1 MYNRREKLQ
10 LFNQLRGEE
19 HAKADLS
26 LLDDENPRHP
36 KLTRFARDPQR
47 YADEILYAL
56 LDICDADE
64 IEDNRKFIKGME
76 DASSE
81 TLTDGVENGPEGSA
95 NTLTGEAGKCPED
108 SSKDLTGEEEKYPEG
123 SSKTSAD
130 EAEKGS
136 DGSSE
141 TLSAEEAPDT
151 PEGKAPPEETAEA
164 AGQEEDGKKVVQKEE
179 EYPNIDWDNLYN
191 EDVQMATVIYNDR
204 INTWRK
210 MKKLDEVLDKKPKER
225 DVAAMAELRIRN
237 LQAFEELKAYN
248 DTGKFLYKHPLLRG
262 KSEFDEL
269 VNLFRNDPAEFL
281 HKHKN
286 VLDNIKRYKSYIKR
300 DDRKEK
306 RASDRENL
314 QRHQERERMFKMVME
329 QYSDKSDKS
338 DGKDG

>member
-81 TLTDGVENGPEGSA
+81 TLTGGVENGPDGSD
-95 NTLTGEAGKCPED
+95 NTLTG
-108 SSKDLTGEEEKYPEG
+108 
-123 SSKTSAD
+123 

-136 DGSSE
+136 DGSSKTLTKEREEEKTSEAIPSDAQDKEE
-141 TLSAEEAPDT
+141 TPSDAPGTEETPDT

-164 AGQEEDGKKVVQKEE
+164 AGQEEDGKKK
-179 EYPNIDWDNLYN
+179 
-191 EDVQMATVIYNDR
+191 
-204 INTWRK
+204 
-210 MKKLDEVLDKKPKER
+210 
-225 DVAAMAELRIRN
+225 
-237 LQAFEELKAYN
+237 
-248 DTGKFLYKHPLLRG
+248 
-262 KSEFDEL
+262 
-269 VNLFRNDPAEFL
+269 
-281 HKHKN
+281 
-286 VLDNIKRYKSYIKR
+286 
-300 DDRKEK
+300 
-306 RASDRENL
+306 
-314 QRHQERERMFKMVME
+314 
-329 QYSDKSDKS
+329 
-338 DGKDG
+338 

>member
-81 TLTDGVENGPEGSA
+81 TLTGGVEKGPEGSG
-95 NTLTGEAGKCPED
+95 NTLTDETGKGPED
-108 SSKDLTGEEEKYPEG
+108 SSKALTSEWEKDPEDSSKALTG
-123 SSKTSAD
+123 

-136 DGSSE
+136 EGSSE
-141 TLSAEEAPDT
+141 TLTKEETPDI

-164 AGQEEDGKKVVQKEE
+164 AGQEEDGKKK
-179 EYPNIDWDNLYN
+179 
-191 EDVQMATVIYNDR
+191 
-204 INTWRK
+204 
-210 MKKLDEVLDKKPKER
+210 
-225 DVAAMAELRIRN
+225 
-237 LQAFEELKAYN
+237 
-248 DTGKFLYKHPLLRG
+248 
-262 KSEFDEL
+262 
-269 VNLFRNDPAEFL
+269 
-281 HKHKN
+281 
-286 VLDNIKRYKSYIKR
+286 
-300 DDRKEK
+300 
-306 RASDRENL
+306 
-314 QRHQERERMFKMVME
+314 
-329 QYSDKSDKS
+329 
-338 DGKDG
+338 

>member
-81 TLTDGVENGPEGSA
+81 TLTDEEKKGPDGSDNTLTDETGKGPEGS
-95 NTLTGEAGKCPED
+95 
-108 SSKDLTGEEEKYPEG
+108 SKALTGEEEKDPKG

-136 DGSSE
+136 EGSSKTLTKEQEEPSDE
-141 TLSAEEAPDT
+141 TPSDAQDKEETPDT

-164 AGQEEDGKKVVQKEE
+164 AGQEEDGKKK
-179 EYPNIDWDNLYN
+179 
-191 EDVQMATVIYNDR
+191 
-204 INTWRK
+204 
-210 MKKLDEVLDKKPKER
+210 
-225 DVAAMAELRIRN
+225 
-237 LQAFEELKAYN
+237 
-248 DTGKFLYKHPLLRG
+248 
-262 KSEFDEL
+262 
-269 VNLFRNDPAEFL
+269 
-281 HKHKN
+281 
-286 VLDNIKRYKSYIKR
+286 
-300 DDRKEK
+300 
-306 RASDRENL
+306 
-314 QRHQERERMFKMVME
+314 
-329 QYSDKSDKS
+329 
-338 DGKDG
+338 

>member
-81 TLTDGVENGPEGSA
+81 TLTGGVEKGPDGSD
-95 NTLTGEAGKCPED
+95 NTSTDETGKGPD
-108 SSKDLTGEEEKYPEG
+108 GSSKALTGEEEKDPED

-141 TLSAEEAPDT
+141 TLTKEQEEEKSSDETPSDAQDKEETPSDAPGAEEIPDT

-164 AGQEEDGKKVVQKEE
+164 AGQEEDGKKK
-179 EYPNIDWDNLYN
+179 
-191 EDVQMATVIYNDR
+191 
-204 INTWRK
+204 
-210 MKKLDEVLDKKPKER
+210 
-225 DVAAMAELRIRN
+225 
-237 LQAFEELKAYN
+237 
-248 DTGKFLYKHPLLRG
+248 
-262 KSEFDEL
+262 
-269 VNLFRNDPAEFL
+269 
-281 HKHKN
+281 
-286 VLDNIKRYKSYIKR
+286 
-300 DDRKEK
+300 
-306 RASDRENL
+306 
-314 QRHQERERMFKMVME
+314 
-329 QYSDKSDKS
+329 
-338 DGKDG
+338 

>member
-81 TLTDGVENGPEGSA
+81 TLTDGVEKGP
-95 NTLTGEAGKCPED
+95 
-108 SSKDLTGEEEKYPEG
+108 
-123 SSKTSAD
+123 
-130 EAEKGS
+130 

-141 TLSAEEAPDT
+141 TLTKEQEEEKSSEATPSDAPGTEEAPDT

-164 AGQEEDGKKVVQKEE
+164 AGQEEDGKKK
-179 EYPNIDWDNLYN
+179 
-191 EDVQMATVIYNDR
+191 
-204 INTWRK
+204 
-210 MKKLDEVLDKKPKER
+210 
-225 DVAAMAELRIRN
+225 
-237 LQAFEELKAYN
+237 
-248 DTGKFLYKHPLLRG
+248 
-262 KSEFDEL
+262 
-269 VNLFRNDPAEFL
+269 
-281 HKHKN
+281 
-286 VLDNIKRYKSYIKR
+286 
-300 DDRKEK
+300 
-306 RASDRENL
+306 
-314 QRHQERERMFKMVME
+314 
-329 QYSDKSDKS
+329 
-338 DGKDG
+338 

>member
-81 TLTDGVENGPEGSA
+81 TLTDGVENGPEGSG
-95 NTLTGEAGKCPED
+95 NTLTDEAGKDPD
-108 SSKDLTGEEEKYPEG
+108 GSSKALTGEEEKDPEG

-136 DGSSE
+136 EGSSKTLTKEQEEEKPSEE
-141 TLSAEEAPDT
+141 TPSDAQDKDATPSDAPGTEETPDT

-164 AGQEEDGKKVVQKEE
+164 TGQEEDGKKK
-179 EYPNIDWDNLYN
+179 
-191 EDVQMATVIYNDR
+191 
-204 INTWRK
+204 
-210 MKKLDEVLDKKPKER
+210 
-225 DVAAMAELRIRN
+225 
-237 LQAFEELKAYN
+237 
-248 DTGKFLYKHPLLRG
+248 
-262 KSEFDEL
+262 
-269 VNLFRNDPAEFL
+269 
-281 HKHKN
+281 
-286 VLDNIKRYKSYIKR
+286 
-300 DDRKEK
+300 
-306 RASDRENL
+306 
-314 QRHQERERMFKMVME
+314 
-329 QYSDKSDKS
+329 
-338 DGKDG
+338 

>member
-81 TLTDGVENGPEGSA
+81 TLTDGVENGPEGSG
-95 NTLTGEAGKCPED
+95 NTLTGEAGKDPD
-108 SSKDLTGEEEKYPEG
+108 GSSKALTGEEEKDPED

-136 DGSSE
+136 EGSSKTLTKEQEESSEE
-141 TLSAEEAPDT
+141 TPSDAQAKEATPSDAPGAEETPDT
-151 PEGKAPPEETAEA
+151 PEGKAPPEETIEA
-164 AGQEEDGKKVVQKEE
+164 AGQEEDGKKSS
-179 EYPNIDWDNLYN
+179 
-191 EDVQMATVIYNDR
+191 
-204 INTWRK
+204 
-210 MKKLDEVLDKKPKER
+210 PK
-225 DVAAMAELRIRN
+225 
-237 LQAFEELKAYN
+237 
-248 DTGKFLYKHPLLRG
+248 GRG
-262 KSEFDEL
+262 IS
-269 VNLFRNDPAEFL
+269 
-281 HKHKN
+281 
-286 VLDNIKRYKSYIKR
+286 
-300 DDRKEK
+300 
-306 RASDRENL
+306 
-314 QRHQERERMFKMVME
+314 
-329 QYSDKSDKS
+329 
-338 DGKDG
+338 

>member
-81 TLTDGVENGPEGSA
+81 TLTDGVENGPEGSG
-95 NTLTGEAGKCPED
+95 NTLTGEAGKDPD
-108 SSKDLTGEEEKYPEG
+108 GSSKALTGEEEKDPEG

-136 DGSSE
+136 EGSSKTLTKEQEEEKPSEE
-141 TLSAEEAPDT
+141 TPSDAQDKDATPSDAPGTEETPDT

-164 AGQEEDGKKVVQKEE
+164 TGQEEDGKKK
-179 EYPNIDWDNLYN
+179 
-191 EDVQMATVIYNDR
+191 
-204 INTWRK
+204 
-210 MKKLDEVLDKKPKER
+210 
-225 DVAAMAELRIRN
+225 
-237 LQAFEELKAYN
+237 
-248 DTGKFLYKHPLLRG
+248 
-262 KSEFDEL
+262 
-269 VNLFRNDPAEFL
+269 
-281 HKHKN
+281 
-286 VLDNIKRYKSYIKR
+286 
-300 DDRKEK
+300 
-306 RASDRENL
+306 
-314 QRHQERERMFKMVME
+314 
-329 QYSDKSDKS
+329 
-338 DGKDG
+338 

>member
-81 TLTDGVENGPEGSA
+81 TLTDGVENGPEGSG
-95 NTLTGEAGKCPED
+95 NTLTGEAGKGPD
-108 SSKDLTGEEEKYPEG
+108 GSSKALTGEEEKDPEG
-123 SSKTSAD
+123 SGKTSAD

-136 DGSSE
+136 DGSSKTLTKEQEEEKSSEE
-141 TLSAEEAPDT
+141 TPSDAQDKDATPSDAPGTEETPDT

-164 AGQEEDGKKVVQKEE
+164 TGQEEDGKKK
-179 EYPNIDWDNLYN
+179 
-191 EDVQMATVIYNDR
+191 
-204 INTWRK
+204 
-210 MKKLDEVLDKKPKER
+210 
-225 DVAAMAELRIRN
+225 
-237 LQAFEELKAYN
+237 
-248 DTGKFLYKHPLLRG
+248 
-262 KSEFDEL
+262 
-269 VNLFRNDPAEFL
+269 
-281 HKHKN
+281 
-286 VLDNIKRYKSYIKR
+286 
-300 DDRKEK
+300 
-306 RASDRENL
+306 
-314 QRHQERERMFKMVME
+314 
-329 QYSDKSDKS
+329 
-338 DGKDG
+338 

>member
-81 TLTDGVENGPEGSA
+81 TLTDEAGKDPEGS
-95 NTLTGEAGKCPED
+95 
-108 SSKDLTGEEEKYPEG
+108 SKALTGEEEKDPEG

-164 AGQEEDGKKVVQKEE
+164 AGQEEDGKKK
-179 EYPNIDWDNLYN
+179 
-191 EDVQMATVIYNDR
+191 
-204 INTWRK
+204 
-210 MKKLDEVLDKKPKER
+210 
-225 DVAAMAELRIRN
+225 
-237 LQAFEELKAYN
+237 
-248 DTGKFLYKHPLLRG
+248 
-262 KSEFDEL
+262 
-269 VNLFRNDPAEFL
+269 
-281 HKHKN
+281 
-286 VLDNIKRYKSYIKR
+286 
-300 DDRKEK
+300 
-306 RASDRENL
+306 
-314 QRHQERERMFKMVME
+314 
-329 QYSDKSDKS
+329 
-338 DGKDG
+338 

>member
-81 TLTDGVENGPEGSA
+81 TLTDGVEKGPDGSDNTLTDETGKGPEGS
-95 NTLTGEAGKCPED
+95 
-108 SSKDLTGEEEKYPEG
+108 SKALAGEEEKDPEG
-123 SSKTSAD
+123 SRKTSAD

-141 TLSAEEAPDT
+141 TLTKEQEEEKSSEATPSDATDKEETPSDAPGTEEAPDT

-164 AGQEEDGKKVVQKEE
+164 AGQEEDGKKK
-179 EYPNIDWDNLYN
+179 
-191 EDVQMATVIYNDR
+191 
-204 INTWRK
+204 
-210 MKKLDEVLDKKPKER
+210 
-225 DVAAMAELRIRN
+225 
-237 LQAFEELKAYN
+237 
-248 DTGKFLYKHPLLRG
+248 
-262 KSEFDEL
+262 
-269 VNLFRNDPAEFL
+269 
-281 HKHKN
+281 
-286 VLDNIKRYKSYIKR
+286 
-300 DDRKEK
+300 
-306 RASDRENL
+306 
-314 QRHQERERMFKMVME
+314 
-329 QYSDKSDKS
+329 
-338 DGKDG
+338 

>member
-81 TLTDGVENGPEGSA
+81 TLTGGVEKGPEGSD
-95 NTLTGEAGKCPED
+95 NTLTGEAEKGPEG
-108 SSKDLTGEEEKYPEG
+108 SSKALTGEEEKDPEG
-123 SSKTSAD
+123 SSKALTGGEEKDPEDSSKTSAD

-141 TLSAEEAPDT
+141 TLTEEKEEEKPSEATPSDAPGTEETPDT

-164 AGQEEDGKKVVQKEE
+164 AGQEEDGKKK
-179 EYPNIDWDNLYN
+179 
-191 EDVQMATVIYNDR
+191 
-204 INTWRK
+204 
-210 MKKLDEVLDKKPKER
+210 
-225 DVAAMAELRIRN
+225 
-237 LQAFEELKAYN
+237 
-248 DTGKFLYKHPLLRG
+248 
-262 KSEFDEL
+262 
-269 VNLFRNDPAEFL
+269 
-281 HKHKN
+281 
-286 VLDNIKRYKSYIKR
+286 
-300 DDRKEK
+300 
-306 RASDRENL
+306 
-314 QRHQERERMFKMVME
+314 
-329 QYSDKSDKS
+329 
-338 DGKDG
+338 

>member
-81 TLTDGVENGPEGSA
+81 TLTDGVENGPEGSG
-95 NTLTGEAGKCPED
+95 NTLTGEAGKDPD
-108 SSKDLTGEEEKYPEG
+108 GSSKALTGEEEKDPED

-136 DGSSE
+136 EGSSKTLTKEQEEEKPSEE
-141 TLSAEEAPDT
+141 TPSDAQDKDATPSDAPGTEETPDT

-164 AGQEEDGKKVVQKEE
+164 TGQEEDGKKK
-179 EYPNIDWDNLYN
+179 
-191 EDVQMATVIYNDR
+191 
-204 INTWRK
+204 
-210 MKKLDEVLDKKPKER
+210 
-225 DVAAMAELRIRN
+225 
-237 LQAFEELKAYN
+237 
-248 DTGKFLYKHPLLRG
+248 
-262 KSEFDEL
+262 
-269 VNLFRNDPAEFL
+269 
-281 HKHKN
+281 
-286 VLDNIKRYKSYIKR
+286 
-300 DDRKEK
+300 
-306 RASDRENL
+306 
-314 QRHQERERMFKMVME
+314 
-329 QYSDKSDKS
+329 
-338 DGKDG
+338 

>member
-56 LDICDADE
+56 LDICDADG

-81 TLTDGVENGPEGSA
+81 TLTDGVENGPEGSG
-95 NTLTGEAGKCPED
+95 NTLTGEAGKDPD
-108 SSKDLTGEEEKYPEG
+108 GSSKALTGEEEKDPEG

-136 DGSSE
+136 EGSSKTLTKEQEEEKPSEE
-141 TLSAEEAPDT
+141 TPSDAQDKDATPSDAPGTEETPDT

-164 AGQEEDGKKVVQKEE
+164 TGQEEDGKKK
-179 EYPNIDWDNLYN
+179 
-191 EDVQMATVIYNDR
+191 
-204 INTWRK
+204 
-210 MKKLDEVLDKKPKER
+210 
-225 DVAAMAELRIRN
+225 
-237 LQAFEELKAYN
+237 
-248 DTGKFLYKHPLLRG
+248 
-262 KSEFDEL
+262 
-269 VNLFRNDPAEFL
+269 
-281 HKHKN
+281 
-286 VLDNIKRYKSYIKR
+286 
-300 DDRKEK
+300 
-306 RASDRENL
+306 
-314 QRHQERERMFKMVME
+314 
-329 QYSDKSDKS
+329 
-338 DGKDG
+338 

>member
-81 TLTDGVENGPEGSA
+81 TLTDGVENGPEGSD
-95 NTLTGEAGKCPED
+95 NTLTDETGKGPEG
-108 SSKDLTGEEEKYPEG
+108 SSKALTGEEEKDPEG

-136 DGSSE
+136 DGSSKTLMKEQEEEKPSEE
-141 TLSAEEAPDT
+141 TPSDAQDKDATPSDAPGTEETPDT

-164 AGQEEDGKKVVQKEE
+164 AGQEEDGKKK
-179 EYPNIDWDNLYN
+179 
-191 EDVQMATVIYNDR
+191 
-204 INTWRK
+204 
-210 MKKLDEVLDKKPKER
+210 
-225 DVAAMAELRIRN
+225 
-237 LQAFEELKAYN
+237 
-248 DTGKFLYKHPLLRG
+248 
-262 KSEFDEL
+262 
-269 VNLFRNDPAEFL
+269 
-281 HKHKN
+281 
-286 VLDNIKRYKSYIKR
+286 
-300 DDRKEK
+300 
-306 RASDRENL
+306 
-314 QRHQERERMFKMVME
+314 
-329 QYSDKSDKS
+329 
-338 DGKDG
+338 

>member
-1 MYNRREKLQ
+1 MYNRRDKLQ

-81 TLTDGVENGPEGSA
+81 TLTDEAGKDPEGS
-95 NTLTGEAGKCPED
+95 
-108 SSKDLTGEEEKYPEG
+108 SKALTGEEEKDPEG

-136 DGSSE
+136 GGSSE
-141 TLSAEEAPDT
+141 TLTKEETPDT

-164 AGQEEDGKKVVQKEE
+164 AGQEEDGKKK
-179 EYPNIDWDNLYN
+179 
-191 EDVQMATVIYNDR
+191 
-204 INTWRK
+204 
-210 MKKLDEVLDKKPKER
+210 
-225 DVAAMAELRIRN
+225 
-237 LQAFEELKAYN
+237 
-248 DTGKFLYKHPLLRG
+248 
-262 KSEFDEL
+262 
-269 VNLFRNDPAEFL
+269 
-281 HKHKN
+281 
-286 VLDNIKRYKSYIKR
+286 
-300 DDRKEK
+300 
-306 RASDRENL
+306 
-314 QRHQERERMFKMVME
+314 
-329 QYSDKSDKS
+329 
-338 DGKDG
+338 

>member
-81 TLTDGVENGPEGSA
+81 TLMDGVENGPEGSG
-95 NTLTGEAGKCPED
+95 NTLTGEAGKGPD
-108 SSKDLTGEEEKYPEG
+108 SSSKALTGEEEKDPEG

-130 EAEKGS
+130 EAEKGP

-141 TLSAEEAPDT
+141 TLTKEQKEEKSSEETPSDAQDKEATPSDAPGTEETPDT
-151 PEGKAPPEETAEA
+151 PEGKAPPEETTEA
-164 AGQEEDGKKVVQKEE
+164 AGQEEDGKKK
-179 EYPNIDWDNLYN
+179 
-191 EDVQMATVIYNDR
+191 
-204 INTWRK
+204 
-210 MKKLDEVLDKKPKER
+210 
-225 DVAAMAELRIRN
+225 
-237 LQAFEELKAYN
+237 
-248 DTGKFLYKHPLLRG
+248 
-262 KSEFDEL
+262 
-269 VNLFRNDPAEFL
+269 
-281 HKHKN
+281 
-286 VLDNIKRYKSYIKR
+286 
-300 DDRKEK
+300 
-306 RASDRENL
+306 
-314 QRHQERERMFKMVME
+314 
-329 QYSDKSDKS
+329 
-338 DGKDG
+338 

>member
-81 TLTDGVENGPEGSA
+81 TLTDGVENGPDGSD
-95 NTLTGEAGKCPED
+95 NTLADETGKGPGG
-108 SSKDLTGEEEKYPEG
+108 SSKALTGEEEKDPDD
-123 SSKTSAD
+123 SSKTSAE

-136 DGSSE
+136 DGSSK
-141 TLSAEEAPDT
+141 TLTKEQEEEKPSEATPSDAPDKEATPSDAPGAEETPDT

-164 AGQEEDGKKVVQKEE
+164 AGQEEDGKKK
-179 EYPNIDWDNLYN
+179 
-191 EDVQMATVIYNDR
+191 
-204 INTWRK
+204 
-210 MKKLDEVLDKKPKER
+210 
-225 DVAAMAELRIRN
+225 
-237 LQAFEELKAYN
+237 
-248 DTGKFLYKHPLLRG
+248 
-262 KSEFDEL
+262 
-269 VNLFRNDPAEFL
+269 
-281 HKHKN
+281 
-286 VLDNIKRYKSYIKR
+286 
-300 DDRKEK
+300 
-306 RASDRENL
+306 
-314 QRHQERERMFKMVME
+314 
-329 QYSDKSDKS
+329 
-338 DGKDG
+338 

>member
-81 TLTDGVENGPEGSA
+81 TLTDGVENGPEGSD
-95 NTLTGEAGKCPED
+95 NTLTGEAEKGPEG
-108 SSKDLTGEEEKYPEG
+108 SSKALTGEEEKDPEG

-136 DGSSE
+136 DGSSKTLMKEQEEEKPSEE
-141 TLSAEEAPDT
+141 TPSDAQDKDATPSDAPGTEETPDT

-164 AGQEEDGKKVVQKEE
+164 AGQEEDGKKK
-179 EYPNIDWDNLYN
+179 
-191 EDVQMATVIYNDR
+191 
-204 INTWRK
+204 
-210 MKKLDEVLDKKPKER
+210 
-225 DVAAMAELRIRN
+225 
-237 LQAFEELKAYN
+237 
-248 DTGKFLYKHPLLRG
+248 
-262 KSEFDEL
+262 
-269 VNLFRNDPAEFL
+269 
-281 HKHKN
+281 
-286 VLDNIKRYKSYIKR
+286 
-300 DDRKEK
+300 
-306 RASDRENL
+306 
-314 QRHQERERMFKMVME
+314 
-329 QYSDKSDKS
+329 
-338 DGKDG
+338 

>member
-81 TLTDGVENGPEGSA
+81 TLTDEAGKDPEGS
-95 NTLTGEAGKCPED
+95 
-108 SSKDLTGEEEKYPEG
+108 SKALTGEEEKDPEG

-136 DGSSE
+136 GGSSE
-141 TLSAEEAPDT
+141 TLTKEETPDT

-164 AGQEEDGKKVVQKEE
+164 AGQEEDGKKK
-179 EYPNIDWDNLYN
+179 
-191 EDVQMATVIYNDR
+191 
-204 INTWRK
+204 
-210 MKKLDEVLDKKPKER
+210 
-225 DVAAMAELRIRN
+225 
-237 LQAFEELKAYN
+237 
-248 DTGKFLYKHPLLRG
+248 
-262 KSEFDEL
+262 
-269 VNLFRNDPAEFL
+269 
-281 HKHKN
+281 
-286 VLDNIKRYKSYIKR
+286 
-300 DDRKEK
+300 
-306 RASDRENL
+306 
-314 QRHQERERMFKMVME
+314 
-329 QYSDKSDKS
+329 
-338 DGKDG
+338 

>member
-81 TLTDGVENGPEGSA
+81 TLTDGVENGPEGSG
-95 NTLTGEAGKCPED
+95 NTLTGEAGKGPD
-108 SSKDLTGEEEKYPEG
+108 GSSKALTGEEEKDPEG
-123 SSKTSAD
+123 SGKTSAD

-136 DGSSE
+136 DGSSKTLTKEQEEEKPSEE
-141 TLSAEEAPDT
+141 TPSDAQDKDATPSDAPGTEETPDT

-164 AGQEEDGKKVVQKEE
+164 TGQEEDGKKK
-179 EYPNIDWDNLYN
+179 
-191 EDVQMATVIYNDR
+191 
-204 INTWRK
+204 
-210 MKKLDEVLDKKPKER
+210 
-225 DVAAMAELRIRN
+225 
-237 LQAFEELKAYN
+237 
-248 DTGKFLYKHPLLRG
+248 
-262 KSEFDEL
+262 
-269 VNLFRNDPAEFL
+269 
-281 HKHKN
+281 
-286 VLDNIKRYKSYIKR
+286 
-300 DDRKEK
+300 
-306 RASDRENL
+306 
-314 QRHQERERMFKMVME
+314 
-329 QYSDKSDKS
+329 
-338 DGKDG
+338 

>member
-81 TLTDGVENGPEGSA
+81 TLTGGVEKGPEGSD
-95 NTLTGEAGKCPED
+95 NTLTGEA
-108 SSKDLTGEEEKYPEG
+108 EKGPEG

-136 DGSSE
+136 EGSSKTLTKEQEESSEE
-141 TLSAEEAPDT
+141 TPSDAQAKEATPSDAPGAEETPDT
-151 PEGKAPPEETAEA
+151 PEGKAPPEETIEA
-164 AGQEEDGKKVVQKEE
+164 AGQEEDGKKK
-179 EYPNIDWDNLYN
+179 
-191 EDVQMATVIYNDR
+191 
-204 INTWRK
+204 
-210 MKKLDEVLDKKPKER
+210 
-225 DVAAMAELRIRN
+225 
-237 LQAFEELKAYN
+237 
-248 DTGKFLYKHPLLRG
+248 
-262 KSEFDEL
+262 
-269 VNLFRNDPAEFL
+269 
-281 HKHKN
+281 
-286 VLDNIKRYKSYIKR
+286 
-300 DDRKEK
+300 
-306 RASDRENL
+306 
-314 QRHQERERMFKMVME
+314 
-329 QYSDKSDKS
+329 
-338 DGKDG
+338 

>member
-64 IEDNRKFIKGME
+64 IEDNRKFIKGMD

-81 TLTDGVENGPEGSA
+81 TLTDEAGKDPEGS
-95 NTLTGEAGKCPED
+95 
-108 SSKDLTGEEEKYPEG
+108 SKALTGEEEKDPEG

-136 DGSSE
+136 GGSSE
-141 TLSAEEAPDT
+141 TLTKEETPDT

-164 AGQEEDGKKVVQKEE
+164 AGQEEDGKKK
-179 EYPNIDWDNLYN
+179 
-191 EDVQMATVIYNDR
+191 
-204 INTWRK
+204 
-210 MKKLDEVLDKKPKER
+210 
-225 DVAAMAELRIRN
+225 
-237 LQAFEELKAYN
+237 
-248 DTGKFLYKHPLLRG
+248 
-262 KSEFDEL
+262 
-269 VNLFRNDPAEFL
+269 
-281 HKHKN
+281 
-286 VLDNIKRYKSYIKR
+286 
-300 DDRKEK
+300 
-306 RASDRENL
+306 
-314 QRHQERERMFKMVME
+314 
-329 QYSDKSDKS
+329 
-338 DGKDG
+338 

>member
-95 NTLTGEAGKCPED
+95 NTLTGEAGKCPEY
-108 SSKDLTGEEEKYPEG
+108 SSKALTGEEEKDPEGSSKTSADEAEKDPEGSSKALTGEEEKDPEGSSKALTGEEEKYPEG

-141 TLSAEEAPDT
+141 TLTKEETPDT

-164 AGQEEDGKKVVQKEE
+164 AGQEEDGKKK
-179 EYPNIDWDNLYN
+179 
-191 EDVQMATVIYNDR
+191 
-204 INTWRK
+204 
-210 MKKLDEVLDKKPKER
+210 
-225 DVAAMAELRIRN
+225 
-237 LQAFEELKAYN
+237 
-248 DTGKFLYKHPLLRG
+248 
-262 KSEFDEL
+262 
-269 VNLFRNDPAEFL
+269 
-281 HKHKN
+281 
-286 VLDNIKRYKSYIKR
+286 
-300 DDRKEK
+300 
-306 RASDRENL
+306 
-314 QRHQERERMFKMVME
+314 
-329 QYSDKSDKS
+329 
-338 DGKDG
+338 